1 MLFRSGALQGLLS
14 GGIGAYASEDLLGQG
29 PKPVEDVQHQE
40 WGKALNKQGDALYK
54 TSNASPTLWKPDIL
68 QGSESPVSTDV
79 HQYVTQDKAAPTTGY
94 SMEGSKEQPGF
105 LDNLGKLGSG
115 VFTKEGFKAH
125 ESYLPYLF
133 QAGMIGNALTSE
145 QQAKDTAQQ
154 TQEQIGQYA
163 LGRRLA
169 AQNMANQWYSGY
181 AGGGPV
187 VMHAQ
192 GAVPVTINIP
202 EPLVQ
207 KVKDAGGLASFM
219 QGQQGGYANG
229 GYVNTQPFEPQQFYP
244 QSQIRSAQPYG
255 AAAPT
260 SVINTIHQGAS
271 FAHGGLIDGEGDGMS
286 DDIDA
291 NIDGLEEARVA
302 DGEYVVPNHIAE
314 LIGVE
319 RLDELLKQV
328 RMAAH
333 GSDDQV
339 KENAGLKAE
348 IGRAHV

>member
-1 MLFRSGALQGLLS
+1 MLFRS
-14 GGIGAYASEDLLGQG
+14 
-29 PKPVEDVQHQE
+29 
-40 WGKALNKQGDALYK
+40 
-54 TSNASPTLWKPDIL
+54 
-68 QGSESPVSTDV
+68 
-79 HQYVTQDKAAPTTGY
+79 
-94 SMEGSKEQPGF
+94 
-105 LDNLGKLGSG
+105 
-115 VFTKEGFKAH
+115 
-125 ESYLPYLF
+125 
-133 QAGMIGNALTSE
+133 
-145 QQAKDTAQQ
+145 
-154 TQEQIGQYA
+154 
-163 LGRRLA
+163 
-169 AQNMANQWYSGY
+169 
-181 AGGGPV
+181 
-187 VMHAQ
+187 
-192 GAVPVTINIP
+192 
-202 EPLVQ
+202 VQ

-339 KENAGLKAE
+339 KENAGLKAAQKE
-348 IGRAHV
+348 LGIA